1 MKMKKRVESQVV
13 NACLASAVLY
23 WVLDL
28 SAGDRTFI
36 DYAVIGAVS
45 LAILWNV
52 VQLSRRLHR
61 AGGAKDVWHVQ
72 RTVLFWIVGL
82 LNTVLARPEQVGGW
96 RTWVGAVLLVV
107 AAADTV
113 ALFLKERKAIR
124 PPVEDAAH
132 GDAVGSAS

>member
-1 MKMKKRVESQVV
+1 MKKPASYVI
-13 NACLASAVLY
+13 NGCLAGAGLY
-23 WVLDL
+23 FVLDL
-28 SAGDRTFI
+28 SASGRGPI
-36 DYAVIGAVS
+36 DYAVIAAVS

-61 AGGAKDVWHVQ
+61 AGGAKDLWHVQ
-72 RTVLFWIVGL
+72 RTVLFWVIGL
-82 LNTVLARPEQVGGW
+82 LNTVYARPEQVGGW
-96 RTWVGAVLLVV
+96 RTWVGAVLLVI